1 MLRLNC
7 SKINQARRKTLS
19 KFNSKCL
26 RRACQGKAKVI
37 MFGVIYKIT
46 NKFNDKIYVGQ
57 TTRTVEVRFKE
68 HRCADSHLGNA
79 IREYGEKNFTLEII
93 EECETREQLNEREI
107 FWIAYFNCK
116 HPNGYNHTDGGEG
129 LIGCSDMARHHMSEA
144 QTKRFQNPDECP

>member
-1 MLRLNC
+1 
-7 SKINQARRKTLS
+7 
-19 KFNSKCL
+19 
-26 RRACQGKAKVI
+26 